1 MIQIHLKSW
10 QWDCGCRQV
19 FRAVFTHAL
28 QTAQRC
34 TQGLKYYLQSEW
46 IIVDIQPAGSPSKK
60 CEVTLY
66 QYANNTGTAN
76 STAFTASERAIALHP
91 APLLGPKPHRAF
103 PVLRAWLKWT
113 VSFCDACEKDCTVQK
128 LMSEND
134 WWPYNIMLAALQ
146 QHRFVYNKNEAY
158 SRYCFILF
166 FVFLLFSPTF
176 FLTLN
181 YTVLRQNKVF

>member
-28 QTAQRC
+28 QTALRC

-76 STAFTASERAIALHP
+76 STAFTTSERAIALHP
-91 APLLGPKPHRAF
+91 APLLGQLPRLNRTEHF
-103 PVLRAWLKWT
+103 QY
-113 VSFCDACEKDCTVQK
+113 CE
-128 LMSEND
+128 
-134 WWPYNIMLAALQ
+134 
-146 QHRFVYNKNEAY
+146 HG
-158 SRYCFILF
+158 
-166 FVFLLFSPTF
+166 
-176 FLTLN
+176 
-181 YTVLRQNKVF
+181 

>member
-76 STAFTASERAIALHP
+76 STALHP
-91 APLLGPKPHRAF
+91 APLLGQLPRLNRTEHF
-103 PVLRAWLKWT
+103 QY
-113 VSFCDACEKDCTVQK
+113 CE
-128 LMSEND
+128 
-134 WWPYNIMLAALQ
+134 
-146 QHRFVYNKNEAY
+146 HG
-158 SRYCFILF
+158 
-166 FVFLLFSPTF
+166 
-176 FLTLN
+176 
-181 YTVLRQNKVF
+181 